1 MAQVLFY
8 EYVENMTERRAPH
21 REAHLARINEW
32 RDEGKIVLAGAVGS
46 PPHGAAI
53 VFDVDDAAEVERFA
67 AADPYVLAELVT
79 ERRVE
84 PIALV

>member
-8 EYVENMTERRAPH
+8 QYVEDILERRAPH

-32 RDEGKIVLAGAVGS
+32 RDDGKIVLAGAVGS
-46 PPHGAAI
+46 PPTGAVI
-53 VFDVDDAAEVERFA
+53 VFDVEDPGEVETFA
-67 AADPYVLAELVT
+67 ADDPYVVAALVT
-79 ERRVE
+79 EFRIE